1 VTFRNCFRQ
10 LLAATALATWLTSM
24 AIAQPALMPLPAKLE
39 TASPAQ
45 FLRIEP
51 TFSAAISGPGAAD
64 PRVGPAVLRAL
75 HRLSRQTGVFVP
87 EKLADTSRP
96 VTLLVT
102 VEANDHAAPQQ
113 LGDNERY
120 SLVVTNSQVKL
131 VAEAP
136 LGVLR
141 GLETFLQLVQVGA
154 DGIGLPAVTIQ
165 DGPRF
170 PWRGLSLD
178 VSRHFI
184 PLEDVKRT
192 IDGIAAVKLNVF
204 HWHLSDD
211 QGFRIESKKF
221 PKLQELGSDGLYY
234 TQAQVTEL
242 IAYAYMRGIRVVP
255 EFDMPGHATS
265 WFVGY
270 PELASAP
277 GPYSIIRQFG
287 VFTAAMDPT
296 KESTYQFLDG
306 LIGEMAALF
315 PDAYFHVGGDE
326 VDPKQWMANA
336 EIQAFMKTHGIA
348 TEEALQ
354 AYFNQRLQ
362 KIVAGHGKHME
373 GWDEVLQPGIPTDV
387 VIQSWRGQK
396 SLAEAAQKG
405 YEGLLSNGYYLDL
418 MFPASAHY
426 LVDPFV
432 IPEAKPGE
440 LLNAGTEAAS
450 AVNSEVR
457 NKGGGTTALT
467 LEQQKRILGG
477 EGAMWQELATP
488 ENLDVKLWPRL
499 AVVAERLWS
508 PESVTDLPSMYQ
520 RLEVISRW
528 LELQGL
534 GHRSIPR
541 RMRERLASSSTAEG
555 SAAALDTFAEV
566 LEPVKEYTRADT
578 VGGYTQSTPLNRL
591 VDSIP
596 PESDQ
601 ARRFRELVDRYLAN
615 RQANRAD
622 LAAIDAQLVR
632 WSTNIPQVMPVLT
645 SNALLKETVP
655 VANNLDQIIK
665 TGLEALGYLKS
676 GQIATADWV
685 HSQTALLEAAA
696 KQKAEVLIQIEPG
709 VRKLVEAA
717 GQATK

>member
-1 VTFRNCFRQ
+1 VTFRYGFRFLVASAFVLVAPT
-10 LLAATALATWLTSM
+10 LLAQVQT
-24 AIAQPALMPLPAKLE
+24 ALMPLPAKLE
-39 TASPAQ
+39 MTSPPQ
-45 FLRIEP
+45 LLRLGP
-51 TFSAAISGPGAAD
+51 TFSAAITGPGAVD
-64 PRVGPAVLRAL
+64 PRVRPAVLRAL
-75 HRLSRQTGVFVP
+75 HRLSRQTGVFVA
-87 EKLADTSRP
+87 EKVSDGAEQ

-102 VEANDHAAPQQ
+102 VEKSDHAAPQQ

-120 SLVVTNSQVKL
+120 SLVVTSSQARL

-141 GLETFLQLVQVGA
+141 GLETFLQLVQVGTG
-154 DGIGLPAVTIQ
+154 GIGLPAVSIQ

-192 IDGIAAVKLNVF
+192 INGMAAVKLNVF

-211 QGFRIESKKF
+211 QGFRIESMKF

-234 TQAQVTEL
+234 TQAQVRDVIE
-242 IAYAYMRGIRVVP
+242 YAYMHGIRVVP

-277 GPYSIIRQFG
+277 GPYSVIRQFG

-296 KESTYQFLDG
+296 KESTYQFLDV
-306 LIGEMAALF
+306 LIGEMAGLF

-336 EIQAFMKTHGIA
+336 EIQAFMKKHSIA
-348 TEEALQ
+348 NEEALQ

-426 LVDPFV
+426 VVDPL
-432 IPEAKPGE
+432 KGE
-440 LLNAGTEAAS
+440 TA
-450 AVNSEVR
+450 
-457 NKGGGTTALT
+457 ALT
-467 LEQQKRILGG
+467 PEQQKRILGG

-499 AVVAERLWS
+499 AVIAERLWS
-508 PESVTDLPSMYQ
+508 PEAVIDVASMYQ
-520 RLEVISRW
+520 RSEVISRW
-528 LELQGL
+528 LEFQGL
-534 GHRSIPR
+534 GHRTIPR
-541 RMRERLASSSTAEG
+541 RMRERLASSLMAEG

-566 LEPVKEYTRADT
+566 LEPVKEYTRADS

-596 PESDQ
+596 PESDD
-601 ARRFRELVDRYLAN
+601 ARRFRELVDHYLAN

-622 LAAIDAQLVR
+622 LDAINEQLLR
-632 WSTNIPQVMPVLT
+632 WANNIPKVMPVLT

-655 VANNLDQIIK
+655 VANNLQQIINS
-665 TGLEALGYLKS
+665 GLEALDDLKS
-676 GQIATADWV
+676 GKAATPDWV
-685 HSQTALLEAAA
+685 HSQIAMLEAAA

-717 GQATK
+717 GQAKK

>member
-1 VTFRNCFRQ
+1 MTFRYGFRFLVASAFVLVAPT
-10 LLAATALATWLTSM
+10 LLAQVQT
-24 AIAQPALMPLPAKLE
+24 ALMPLPAKLE
-39 TASPAQ
+39 MTSPPQ
-45 FLRIEP
+45 LLRLGP
-51 TFSAAISGPGAAD
+51 TFSAAITGPGAVD
-64 PRVGPAVLRAL
+64 PRVRPAVLRAL
-75 HRLSRQTGVFVP
+75 HRLSRQTGVFVS
-87 EKLADTSRP
+87 EKVSDGAEQ

-102 VEANDHAAPQQ
+102 VEKSDHAAPQQ

-120 SLVVTNSQVKL
+120 SLVVTSSQARL

-141 GLETFLQLVQVGA
+141 GLETFLQLVQVGTG
-154 DGIGLPAVTIQ
+154 GIGLPAVSIQ

-192 IDGIAAVKLNVF
+192 INGMAAVKLNVF

-211 QGFRIESKKF
+211 QGFRIESMKF

-234 TQAQVTEL
+234 TQAQVQDVIE
-242 IAYAYMRGIRVVP
+242 YAYMHGIRVVP

-277 GPYSIIRQFG
+277 GPYSVIRQFG

-296 KESTYQFLDG
+296 KESTYQFLDV
-306 LIGEMAALF
+306 LIGEMAGLF

-336 EIQAFMKTHGIA
+336 EIQAFMKKHSIA
-348 TEEALQ
+348 NEEALQ

-426 LVDPFV
+426 VVDPL
-432 IPEAKPGE
+432 KGE
-440 LLNAGTEAAS
+440 TA
-450 AVNSEVR
+450 
-457 NKGGGTTALT
+457 ALT
-467 LEQQKRILGG
+467 PEQQKRILGG

-499 AVVAERLWS
+499 AVIAERLWS
-508 PESVTDLPSMYQ
+508 PEAVIDVASMYQ
-520 RLEVISRW
+520 RSEVISRW
-528 LELQGL
+528 LEFQGL
-534 GHRSIPR
+534 GHRTIPR
-541 RMRERLASSSTAEG
+541 RMRERLASSLMAEG

-566 LEPVKEYTRADT
+566 LEPVKEYTRADS

-596 PESDQ
+596 PESDD
-601 ARRFRELVDRYLAN
+601 ARRFRELVDHYLAN

-622 LAAIDAQLVR
+622 LDAINEQLLR
-632 WSTNIPQVMPVLT
+632 WANNIPKVMPVLT

-655 VANNLDQIIK
+655 VANNLQQIINS
-665 TGLEALGYLKS
+665 GLEALDDLKS
-676 GQIATADWV
+676 GKAATPDWV
-685 HSQTALLEAAA
+685 HSQIALLESAA

-717 GQATK
+717 GQAKK

>member
-1 VTFRNCFRQ
+1 VTFRYGFHW
-10 LLAATALATWLTSM
+10 LLATASLFTSLAST
-24 AIAQPALMPLPAKLE
+24 ANAQPALMPWPAKLE
-39 TASPAQ
+39 ITSPAQ

-51 TFSAAISGPGAAD
+51 SFSAATSGPGAAD
-64 PRVGPAVLRAL
+64 PRVRPAVLRAL
-75 HRLSRQTGVFVP
+75 HRLARQTGVFVP
-87 EKLADTSRP
+87 EKLADAP
-96 VTLLVT
+96 QQVTLLVT
-102 VEANDHAAPQQ
+102 VENGDHAAPQQ

-120 SLVVTNSQVKL
+120 SLVITNSQAKL

-141 GLETFLQLVQVGA
+141 GLETFLQLAQVGA
-154 DGIGLPAVTIQ
+154 GGIGLPAVSIQ
-165 DGPRF
+165 DEPRF

-192 IDGIAAVKLNVF
+192 IDGMTAVKLNVF

-211 QGFRIESKKF
+211 QGFRVESKTF

-234 TQAQVTEL
+234 TQAQVRDL
-242 IAYAYMRGIRVVP
+242 VDYAYMRGIRVVP

-296 KESTYQFLDG
+296 KESTYQFLDV

-336 EIQAFMKTHGIA
+336 EIQAFMKKHGIA
-348 TEEALQ
+348 SEEALQ

-426 LVDPFV
+426 AADPL
-432 IPEAKPGE
+432 KGE
-440 LLNAGTEAAS
+440 TA
-450 AVNSEVR
+450 
-457 NKGGGTTALT
+457 ALT
-467 LEQQKRILGG
+467 PEQQKRILGG

-508 PESVTDLPSMYQ
+508 PEGVTDVPSMYQ
-520 RLEVISRW
+520 RLDVIGRW

-534 GHRSIPR
+534 GHRAIPR
-541 RMRERLASSSTAEG
+541 RMRERLASTSTAEG
-555 SAAALDTFAEV
+555 SSQALDTFAEV
-566 LEPVKEYTRADT
+566 LEPVKEYTRADS

-596 PESDQ
+596 PESDD
-601 ARRFRELVDRYLAN
+601 ARRFRELVDHYLAN
-615 RQANRAD
+615 RQTNRSD
-622 LAAIDAQLVR
+622 LDAINAQLLR
-632 WSTNIPQVMPVLT
+632 WANNIPKVMPVLT
-645 SNALLKETVP
+645 SNAILRETVP
-655 VANNLDQIIK
+655 VANNLQQIINS
-665 TGLEALGYLKS
+665 GLEALDDLKS
-676 GQIATADWV
+676 GKAASADWV
-685 HSQTALLEAAA
+685 HSQITLLDAAA

>member
-1 VTFRNCFRQ
+1 
-10 LLAATALATWLTSM
+10 
-24 AIAQPALMPLPAKLE
+24 MPWPAKLGV
-39 TASPAQ
+39 AAQ
-45 FLRIEP
+45 GQTLRLEP
-51 TFSAAISGPGAAD
+51 SFSAAISGPGARD
-64 PRVGPAVLRAL
+64 PRIRPAVLRAL

-87 EKLADTSRP
+87 EKISEAP
-96 VTLLVT
+96 EQATLLVV
-102 VEANDHAAPQQ
+102 VESSDHAAPQQ

-120 SLVVTNSQVKL
+120 SLVVTGSQAKL

-136 LGVLR
+136 LGALR
-141 GLETFLQLVQVGA
+141 GLETLLQLAQVGA
-154 DGIGLPAVTIQ
+154 GGVGLPGVNIQ

-184 PLEDVKRT
+184 PIEDVKRT
-192 IDGIAAVKLNVF
+192 IDGMAAVKLNVF

-211 QGFRIESKKF
+211 QGFRIESKRF

-234 TQAQVTEL
+234 TQAQVRD
-242 IAYAYMRGIRVVP
+242 IIDYAYMRGIRVVP

-296 KESTYQFLDG
+296 RESTYQFLDV
-306 LIGEMAALF
+306 LIGEMAGLF
-315 PDAYFHVGGDE
+315 PDVYFHVGGDE

-336 EIQAFMKTHGIA
+336 EIQAFMKKHGIA

-426 LVDPFV
+426 AVDPL
-432 IPEAKPGE
+432 KGE
-440 LLNAGTEAAS
+440 
-450 AVNSEVR
+450 
-457 NKGGGTTALT
+457 TATLT
-467 LEQQKRILGG
+467 AEQQKRILGG

-499 AVVAERLWS
+499 AVIAERLWS
-508 PESVTDLPSMYQ
+508 PEDVTDVASMYQ
-520 RLEVISRW
+520 RLDVISRW
-528 LELQGL
+528 LEYQGL
-534 GHRSIPR
+534 GHRTIPR
-541 RMRERLASSSTAEG
+541 RMRERLASSLAVEG
-555 SAAALDTFAEV
+555 SARALDTFAEV
-566 LEPVKEYTRADT
+566 LEPVKEYTRADA

-596 PESDQ
+596 PESDD
-601 ARRFRELVDRYLAN
+601 ARHFRELVDHYLAN
-615 RQANRAD
+615 RQANAAD
-622 LAAIDAQLVR
+622 LDAISAQLML
-632 WSTNIPQVMPVLT
+632 WASNIPRVMPVLT
-645 SNALLKETVP
+645 SNALLKETLP
-655 VANNLDQIIK
+655 LAHNLIQIVNAGI
-665 TGLEALGYLKS
+665 EATVYLRS
-676 GQIATADWV
+676 GQPATAEWA
-685 HSQTALLEAAA
+685 HSRFALLDEAA

-709 VRKLVEAA
+709 VRKLVVAA
-717 GQATK
+717 GQVPK